1 MTKTSAST
9 LLLALAA
16 CGPAFSGDDDGGSSG
31 GMQQCVWGTMLY
43 DDGDEF
49 ETPDGCVKYRCDSG
63 ALVALQDSRIHVAGD
78 LELATQAE
86 VDAQACLGSVG
97 GQLRISGGAADLTP
111 LSSLANVGGTLV
123 VDGAAVV
130 TLDGLQALVQID
142 GALQLTAN
150 PGLTTLAFH
159 PYLSVFGD
167 LVIEDNDTLASLDG
181 AEFLSGCTGCAIAGD
196 VADGTGPDGGALSAG
211 DQAPTGGVFYGN
223 ISIADNDVLVDL
235 SAMTNLVSAW
245 ADLRLSNNAQLA
257 SLSALQLGNV
267 GGDLEIADNVTL
279 PDADVQALL
288 ARVAVAGT
296 TTVCGNQ
303 GEPAC

>member
-1 MTKTSAST
+1 MTKIAAAT
-9 LLLALAA
+9 LLLALGA
-16 CGPAFSGDDDGGSSG
+16 CGPTVSDEGGGSSG
-31 GMQQCVWGTMLY
+31 GADEQCVWGTSVY
-43 DDGDEF
+43 DDGEEF

-63 ALVALQDSRIHVAGD
+63 SLVALVDSRIHVAGD
-78 LELATQAE
+78 LELPTQAD

-97 GQLRISGGAADLTP
+97 GQLRISGSAADLTP

-123 VDGAAVV
+123 IDSAAVV
-130 TLDGLQALVQID
+130 TLDGLQTLAQID

-150 PGLTTLAFH
+150 PALTTLAFH
-159 PYLSVFGD
+159 PALSVFGD
-167 LVIEDNDTLASLDG
+167 LIIEDNDALASLAG
-181 AEFLSGCTGCAIAGD
+181 AEFLSGCNGCAIAED
-196 VADGTGPDGGALSAG
+196 VADASDGGGALSAG
-211 DQAPTGGVFYGN
+211 DQAPMGGVFYGN

-235 SAMTNLVSAW
+235 TAMANLVSAW

-257 SLSALQLGNV
+257 SLSALLLGNV
-267 GGDLEIADNVTL
+267 GGDLEIADNAAL
-279 PDADVQALL
+279 PDAEVQGLV